1 MFEHTAIPAE
11 CLNKEIYKR
20 GQLGYEIDTPG
31 EDIANSL
38 KTYRLALIG
47 LEEAAAA
54 AIRKTLYQYAR
65 PEALPRIIDLGNF
78 TGTRNGH
85 LLDTLGHLT
94 QLNIIPILLGGD
106 EKFYRDMV
114 AAMMHE
120 STPLHWASV
129 DKMQRTIPL
138 LETLPVAKNRIQ
150 WHWMGV
156 QKHLFQPMAGT
167 QMNSDHLHYR
177 LGVVRHDIKEMEPVI
192 RDCSALEIHLCSV
205 RSSEAPAHKE
215 AGPSGFYSEEI
226 CQLSRYAGLSD
237 QIRMF
242 RVTGLDASLDNNG
255 YSATCAAQSIWY
267 FIEAIAQRKADH
279 PSSSDRMT
287 SYTVSFKDPDLE
299 IIFVKSQRSGRWW
312 MSLPDKEDGH
322 SVYLSCSHK
331 DYLMACQNILP
342 DRYLN
347 ATMTEH
353 VHSL

>member
-1 MFEHTAIPAE
+1 MFEHITVPAE
-11 CLNKEIYKR
+11 CLQKEKYQR
-20 GQLGYEIDTPG
+20 GQLGFEIDIPG
-31 EDIANSL
+31 DDISNSL
-38 KTYRLALIG
+38 KTYRLALLG
-47 LEEAAAA
+47 LEGSAAAT
-54 AIRKTLYQYAR
+54 IRKTLYQYAR
-65 PEALPRIIDLGNF
+65 PQALPRIIDLGNF
-78 TGTRNGH
+78 TGTKNGQ
-85 LLDTLGHLT
+85 LLEILMGLT
-94 QLNIIPILLGGD
+94 QLEIIPILLGGD

-120 STPLHWASV
+120 SNPMHWATV

-138 LETLPVAKNRIQ
+138 LETLPVSKNRIQ

-167 QMNSDHLHYR
+167 QSNSDHLHYR

-205 RSSEAPAHKE
+205 RSSEAPAHQD

-237 QIRMF
+237 QIRML
-242 RVTGLDASLDNNG
+242 RVMGLDASMDVNG

-267 FIEAIAQRKADH
+267 FIEAIAQRKSDH
-279 PSSSDRMT
+279 PSVSDRMT
-287 SYTVSFKDPDLE
+287 SYTVSLKDPDLE

-312 MSLPDKEDGH
+312 MTIPDKEDGRTN
-322 SVYLSCSHK
+322 YLSCSHK
-331 DYLMACQNILP
+331 DYMMACQNILP

-353 VHSL
+353 IHSL